1 MGLFDSWR
9 RKKPRP
15 TTVAKQLDTRKTVS
29 ELVSDKSIDT
39 GERESITSLL
49 GEYEELVKKRETLT
63 VGREELTEK
72 LERGE
77 IEATQFRK
85 ELMSRIQEAARVSE
99 NLQDTTARLAQL
111 GYRGTLH

>member
-9 RKKPRP
+9 RKKPKP
-15 TTVAKQLDTRKTVS
+15 TFVAKPRDPKKAVS
-29 ELVSDKSIDT
+29 EMARDKSVAPGDL
-39 GERESITSLL
+39 ESIKTLL
-49 GEYEELVKKRETLT
+49 GEYDNLVERREILSVEREDLT
-63 VGREELTEK
+63 NK

-85 ELMSRIQEAARVSE
+85 ELMSRIQAAAKVSE
-99 NLQDTTARLAQL
+99 NLRETIARLTQL

>member
-9 RKKPRP
+9 RKKPRHTP
-15 TTVAKQLDTRKTVS
+15 VAKSLDPRKTVT
-29 ELVSDKSIDT
+29 ELASDKSIDT
-39 GERESITSLL
+39 GERESISSLL
-49 GEYEELVKKRETLT
+49 GEYDNLVKKREELT
-63 VGREELTEK
+63 AEREELTKK

-85 ELMSRIQEAARVSE
+85 ELMLRIQEAAKVSE
-99 NLQDTTARLAQL
+99 DLQTTTARLAQL

>member
-9 RKKPRP
+9 RKKPRYTP
-15 TTVAKQLDTRKTVS
+15 AAKPHDTRKTVS
-29 ELVSDKSIDT
+29 ELASDRSIDT
-39 GERESITSLL
+39 GERDSINNLL
-49 GEYEELVKKRETLT
+49 GEYEDLVKRREALT
-63 VGREELTEK
+63 VEREELTEK

-85 ELMSRIQEAARVSE
+85 ELMSRIQEASKVSE
-99 NLQDTTARLAQL
+99 NLQNTTVRLAQL